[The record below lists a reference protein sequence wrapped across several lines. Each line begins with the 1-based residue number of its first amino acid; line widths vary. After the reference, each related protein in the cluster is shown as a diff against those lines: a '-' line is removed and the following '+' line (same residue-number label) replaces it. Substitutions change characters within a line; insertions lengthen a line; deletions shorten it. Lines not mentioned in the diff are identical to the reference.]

1 MIKQITLRQFR
12 NYEELDLSVTAPVNV
27 LIGNNGQGKS
37 NLLEAI
43 FFLSM
48 LRSFRTSQV
57 RELKKIGSGGFYIG
71 MEADSGR
78 GWSEK
83 LEVEYG
89 DLRKLQIDGVNVNRS
104 SEFIRRL
111 RTVVFSPEDIQIVTD
126 NSSYRRRFIDM
137 FVSLLE
143 PVYMLSLQQYLT
155 ALKARNIALRCH
167 HPDEAMVKA
176 YEPIMAENAAVIIHY
191 RSLYLRQLEAEIGKL
206 LSEFHGLNKI
216 FNIRYRADIDGT
228 VEDLQKILDSGRRRD
243 LERGFTGCGPQLDE
257 IDLMF
262 DGKLL
267 RSFGSTGQCRLI
279 SLCLKM
285 AEVNLL
291 SETMKE
297 EKNKLIVL
305 VDDVT
310 GELDD
315 PTRRCFFDVIN
326 RAGQSFFTFTSHPSD
341 IYFEKASF
349 FEVNNGKITV
359 KE

>member
-1 MIKQITLRQFR
+1 MIKNIQLQQFR
-12 NYEELDLSVTAPVNV
+12 NYDSLQLTVDSPVNV

-57 RELKKIGSGGFYIG
+57 KELKKIGSGGFYVGIT
-71 MEADSGR
+71 ADSGR

-89 DLRKLQIDGVNVNRS
+89 DLRKLRIDGVNVNRS

-111 RTVVFSPEDIQIVTD
+111 RTVVFSPEDIQTVTD

-137 FVSLLE
+137 FVSMLE
-143 PVYMLSLQQYLT
+143 PSYMVALQQYLN
-155 ALKARNIALRCH
+155 ALKERNAALRCH
-167 HPDEAMVKA
+167 HPDEAMVRA
-176 YEPIMAENAAVIIHY
+176 YEPIMAEAAALIVDRRAH
-191 RSLYLRQLEAEIGKL
+191 YLRLLEEEICRL
-206 LSEFHGLNKI
+206 LAEFHGLNKI
-216 FNIRYRADIDGT
+216 FAIRYRPSVSGNPEEIAGT
-228 VEDLQKILDSGRRRD
+228 IAAGRRRD
-243 LERGFTGCGPQLDE
+243 LDRRFTGCGPQLDE
-257 IDLMF
+257 MDFFF

-291 SETMKE
+291 SAALGDDSHQ
-297 EKNKLIVL
+297 LIVL

-315 PTRRCFFDVIN
+315 PTRRCFFQVIN
-326 RAGQSFFTFTSHPSD
+326 RAGQTFFTFTEPPSD
-341 IYFEKASF
+341 IYFKDASF
-349 FEVNNGKITV
+349 FEVNNGKVST
-359 KE
+359 K